1 MTKIDY
7 RGSVIAITGAAGSG
21 KDTIKDIIENNIN
34 NEIVVVSFAETLKR
48 QFATAMFTTQEHLLT
63 PYGKDANFITALNDL
78 KDNHPS
84 ITVIG
89 DMHARRALQVFG
101 TEVYRSI
108 DENVHVRYM
117 ASKMIQAL
125 DKNENVVFFSN
136 DVRFP
141 NELDFFL
148 KLGQIKDKELLKNY
162 LKNLVAEAP
171 EYPTLPKILDK
182 LSKEF
187 KVSENDNTIV
197 KLSSIMND
205 DLNVL
210 NNTAKPDGE
219 VLTLKAPPVKDL
231 NPVQSFDLG
240 LVSLFRPLID
250 PNKRVSKNINESEL
264 DKLVMG
270 FNKFTDAEL
279 KIQKDCYKGNGLE
292 WNIDTVKRQGFV
304 RPGIDIYHASETS
317 LLTLLPEQ
325 KTISYPMRK
334 DPDALKNS
342 VFILLKSQAE
352 QPVLEEKLDKGVKQ
366 DISLPKP

>member
-7 RGSVIAITGAAGSG
+7 KGSVIAITGAAGSG

-34 NEIVVVSFAETLKR
+34 NEIIVVSFAETLKR
-48 QFATAMFTTQEHLLT
+48 QFATALFVTQEDLLK

-78 KDNHPS
+78 KDNHPE
-84 ITVIG
+84 IKVIG
-89 DMHARRALQVFG
+89 EMHARKALQVFG

-125 DKNENVVFFSN
+125 EKNENVVFFSN

-148 KLGQIKDKELLKNY
+148 KLGQIKDKEILKNY

-171 EYPTLPKILDK
+171 EYPELPKILDK

-187 KVSENDNTIV
+187 KVPESDKIIIN
-197 KLSSIMND
+197 LSSLMND
-205 DLNVL
+205 DLSVL
-210 NNTAKPDGE
+210 KNTAKPDGE
-219 VLTLKAPPVKDL
+219 VLVLKAPLVKDL
-231 NPVQSFDLG
+231 NPLQSFDLG
-240 LVSLFRPLID
+240 LISLFRPLLD
-250 PNKRVSKNINESEL
+250 PDKRVSKNSNETDI
-264 DKLVMG
+264 DKLVQG
-270 FNKFTDAEL
+270 FNKFSDADL
-279 KIQKDCYKGNGLE
+279 KIQKDGYKANGLD
-292 WNIDTVKRQGFV
+292 WNVETIKNQGFV

-325 KTISYPMRK
+325 KTISYPMKK

-352 QPVLEEKLDKGVKQ
+352 QPLVEEKLDKGTKQ